1 MAPRARLA
9 GGQAGRV
16 REEDLTG
23 KKMAEKKNKKWGK
36 KEKMLTGG
44 PLMAYLGNMLFYSFR
59 LRCLFCTINFST
71 RKHEFDRVSS
81 VFSVCVFTDSV
92 RDALSSAGGN

>member
-23 KKMAEKKNKKWGK
+23 KKMAEKKIKNGEKGK
-36 KEKMLTGG
+36 NADRW
-44 PLMAYLGNMLFYSFR
+44 PLMAYLGNMLFY
-59 LRCLFCTINFST
+59 NF
-71 RKHEFDRVSS
+71 RKHEFGSS
-81 VFSVCVFTDSV
+81 V
-92 RDALSSAGGN
+92 N

>member
-23 KKMAEKKNKKWGK
+23 KKMAEKKNKKMGK
-36 KEKMLTGG
+36 KGKNADRW

-59 LRCLFCTINFST
+59 LRGLRQQLFYP
-71 RKHEFDRVSS
+71 
-81 VFSVCVFTDSV
+81 
-92 RDALSSAGGN
+92 